1 MRIGGQLAVHLVKDG
16 VTQSFMPGDEV
27 PEWAAKLI
35 TNPNVL
41 AVDDVASDEPSG
53 SSEAASDDDAPPP
66 RYGKGSAQKAWAAY
80 AVAHGVDV
88 DDDTPRDEIIAACE
102 DAEVPVD

>member
-1 MRIGGQLAVHLVKDG
+1 MRIGGQFAVHLVKDG

-41 AVDDVASDEPSG
+41 AVDDAEDEPSG
-53 SSEAASDDDAPPP
+53 SSDAPPP
-66 RYGKGSAQKAWAAY
+66 RYGKGSAQKVWAAY
-80 AVAHGVDV
+80 AAAHGLEVDV
-88 DDDTPRDEIIAACE
+88 DTPRDEIIGACE
-102 DAEVPVD
+102 DAGVPVD